1 MKVKLLVLVGIL
13 CLVTP
18 LWAADGPPVAKGKL
32 GFGFEP
38 GLVPGKDFV
47 AGQLIVG
54 VQEGAGIQAV
64 RSAAAA
70 QGGRVVKEI
79 ADQALLLEF
88 TTEQEALAAVPPLLA
103 TPGVAFVERNGFM
116 RIPPQPQLPGDLKRQ
131 KGSEAAKDG
140 MTVASVPLIMRPPA
154 TRGT

>member
-18 LWAADGPPVAKGKL
+18 LWAADGPPVGKGKL

-38 GLVPGKDFV
+38 GLVPGTDFV

-54 VQEGAGIQAV
+54 MQEGAGIQAV
-64 RSAAAA
+64 RSAAVA
-70 QGGRVVKEI
+70 QRGRVAKEI
-79 ADQALLLEF
+79 SGQALLLEF
-88 TTEQEALAAVPPLLA
+88 DTEQEALAAVPHLLA

-116 RIPPQPQLPGDLKRQ
+116 RIPPQPRLPGELKRQ
-131 KGSEAAKDG
+131 KGGGATKDG
-140 MTVASVPLIMRPPA
+140 TTVVSVSGDK
-154 TRGT
+154 GTGYQ